1 MSSAVHPNSDAH
13 WSVVSGMSLRMGY
26 FGGGDDG
33 ALAFIV
39 VVVIVRCFLS

>member
-1 MSSAVHPNSDAH
+1 
-13 WSVVSGMSLRMGY
+13 MSLRMGY

-39 VVVIVRCFLS
+39 VAEIVW

>member
-1 MSSAVHPNSDAH
+1 
-13 WSVVSGMSLRMGY
+13 MSLRMGY

-39 VVVIVRCFLS
+39 VEIIIMVRCFLS